1 MKKNNYS
8 VIVDA
13 NNPQAAIA
21 DILARTKDAITAEFK
36 AGVNSDGSVPRG
48 LLAGIAKKYGYTQ
61 AGVSRI
67 LNCNGISTKKMC
79 INFN

>member
-1 MKKNNYS
+1 MKKKNYR

-21 DILARTKDAITAEFK
+21 DILERTKDSIASDFK
-36 AGVNSDGSVPRG
+36 AGINPDGSVPRG
-48 LLAGIAKKYGYTQ
+48 LMANIAKKYGYTQ

-67 LNCNGISTKKMC
+67 LGTYGIATKKMC
-79 INFN
+79 INL